1 VGLCNL
7 GEMYTKINMEMLGI
21 NWNEYIE
28 FITRIENNNQEKI
41 SAFRRIFTNIDLISA
56 FYDYCYYQRDVK
68 EGGKKDAHGRTEAV
82 VDRFFR
88 NVEHFLM
95 DYLSEHIEGK
105 INELV
110 IENSQGIKRTIN
122 ISEIYADLFEEYET
136 EYMEKN
142 DGNQGIV
149 TMPQEERYRK
159 LMEQLNED
167 LLSTISPLEAVR
179 PVSGYLKKRT
189 VDNAKANLDKLV
201 HNIRRYY
208 GERPYKDIRS
218 LDTERLKN
226 YYGIILKSWLV
237 NPILE
242 VSDDL
247 NEEYKR
253 IVKYYNDLIKE

>member
-1 VGLCNL
+1 
-7 GEMYTKINMEMLGI
+7 
-21 NWNEYIE
+21 
-28 FITRIENNNQEKI
+28 
-41 SAFRRIFTNIDLISA
+41 
-56 FYDYCYYQRDVK
+56 
-68 EGGKKDAHGRTEAV
+68 
-82 VDRFFR
+82 
-88 NVEHFLM
+88 
-95 DYLSEHIEGK
+95 
-105 INELV
+105 
-110 IENSQGIKRTIN
+110 
-122 ISEIYADLFEEYET
+122 
-136 EYMEKN
+136 MEKN

-159 LMEQLNED
+159 MMEQLNED

-179 PVSGYLKKRT
+179 SVSGYLKNRT

-208 GERPYKDIRS
+208 GKRPDKDIRS

-237 NPILE
+237 NSILE

>member
-1 VGLCNL
+1 
-7 GEMYTKINMEMLGI
+7 
-21 NWNEYIE
+21 
-28 FITRIENNNQEKI
+28 
-41 SAFRRIFTNIDLISA
+41 
-56 FYDYCYYQRDVK
+56 
-68 EGGKKDAHGRTEAV
+68 
-82 VDRFFR
+82 
-88 NVEHFLM
+88 
-95 DYLSEHIEGK
+95 
-105 INELV
+105 
-110 IENSQGIKRTIN
+110 
-122 ISEIYADLFEEYET
+122 
-136 EYMEKN
+136 
-142 DGNQGIV
+142 
-149 TMPQEERYRK
+149 MPQEERYRK
-159 LMEQLNED
+159 MMEQLNED

-208 GERPYKDIRS
+208 GKRPYKDIRS

-226 YYGIILKSWLV
+226 YYGSILKSWLV